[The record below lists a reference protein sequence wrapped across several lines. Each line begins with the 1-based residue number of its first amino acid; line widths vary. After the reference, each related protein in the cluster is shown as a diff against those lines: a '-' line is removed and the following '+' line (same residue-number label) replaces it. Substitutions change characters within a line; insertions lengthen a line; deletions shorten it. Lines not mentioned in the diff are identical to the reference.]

1 MWLARNDRTPLRFLV
16 APAGCGKTNAI
27 VSYLRTRG
35 IPFAYC
41 AAWAGMSSADLLAE
55 IGTALGLSQPA
66 AGFDQL
72 IEALASCGKVL
83 IAIENI
89 DTLDEQTRG
98 QLARLIEQAPEDVGL
113 IYTARTWNAIDVERI
128 ATRGLA
134 AVCDDRMLAFNPD
147 EIAMLAESLGVPF
160 VPEDARRLSDDSEGW
175 AIVAAAA
182 VREAAE
188 RGCSLARAYD
198 HWQEQ
203 HGYLFQRFADAAA
216 RELSSAHTDAWQEL
230 CSGTPQSQADLE
242 QMRRAGLFI
251 RHDAHGYH
259 YPYRV
264 VERIFARAMPATNV
278 TTLELPPLVANVL
291 GEFRS
296 EIGNQE
302 IRWIRRR
309 DQQIFLYLL
318 LKEEGS
324 ASRAELC
331 ERFWPS
337 AEPELRA
344 ASLRVACSN
353 MRRAIG
359 NIVGNSRVDRYL
371 RTDGDIALN
380 FANVT
385 LDARRFRLHAAD
397 GESQYR
403 HGNHAEALVHFRLAE
418 KLYAGR
424 IGWCAHVDGWV
435 EEIADGYE
443 ATYLGIL
450 DRLVALHR
458 RADDAEQLFE
468 YAQKAAGAK
477 FLRRDGFQTPAAC

>member
-1 MWLARNDRTPLRFLV
+1 MWLARNDRTPLRMLV

-27 VSYLRTRG
+27 VNYLRTRG
-35 IPFAYC
+35 LPFAYC
-41 AAWAGMSSADLLAE
+41 AAAAGMSSADVFAE
-55 IGTALGLSQPA
+55 IATSLGLARPA
-66 AGFDQL
+66 LAFDEL
-72 IEALASCGKVL
+72 IEVLADCGNVL
-83 IAIENI
+83 VAVENI
-89 DTLDEQTRG
+89 DVLEYETRTH
-98 QLARLIEQAPEDVGL
+98 LARLVEQAPEDVGL

-128 ATRGLA
+128 APRGLA
-134 AVCDDRMLAFNPD
+134 AICDDRMLAFNPD
-147 EIAMLAESLGVPF
+147 EIAMLAERLGVPY

-188 RGCSLARAYD
+188 SGSSLARAYD

-203 HGYLFQRFADAAA
+203 HGYLFQRFVDAAA
-216 RELSSAHTDAWQEL
+216 RELPGAADGWHDL
-230 CSGTPQSQADLE
+230 CSGTPQSQPDLE

-264 VERIFARAMPATNV
+264 VERIFARAVPVSNV
-278 TTLELPPLVANVL
+278 TTLELAPLVANVL
-291 GEFRS
+291 GEFHS
-296 EIGNQE
+296 EIGSQE

-324 ASRAELC
+324 ASRVELC
-331 ERFWPS
+331 ERFWPGV
-337 AEPELRA
+337 EPELRA

-353 MRRAIG
+353 MRRAIA
-359 NIVGNSRVDRYL
+359 NIVGSSRVDRYL

-380 FANVT
+380 FANVS

-397 GESQYR
+397 GEAQYVQ
-403 HGNHAEALVHFRLAE
+403 GNHAEALVHFRLAE

-424 IGWCAHVDGWV
+424 IGWCAQIEDWVDEV
-435 EEIADGYE
+435 ADTYE
-443 ATYLGIL
+443 ATYLSVL

-458 RADDAEQLFE
+458 RADDAEHLFE

-477 FLRRDGFQTPAAC
+477 FLRREGLQTPAAC